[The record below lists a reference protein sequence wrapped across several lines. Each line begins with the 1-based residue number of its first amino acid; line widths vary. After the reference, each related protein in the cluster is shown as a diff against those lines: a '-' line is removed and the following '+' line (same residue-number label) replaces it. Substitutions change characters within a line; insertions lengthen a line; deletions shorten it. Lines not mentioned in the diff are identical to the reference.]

1 MTSPRSIRGKN
12 SVTSLGSKKSLNT
25 YLASSLMSHDSIF
38 DGPGLG
44 TSIPSS
50 ISSFHHK
57 TQRGSSD
64 ASVSQFSMDYLQSEY
79 NLSRYND
86 TESIAAASSVD
97 YPNIYRDN
105 GSAVYSDE
113 EEITE
118 MMLEE
123 HNFHPILRRES
134 PGEAAGI
141 SEDGCCQILYLV
153 EEDLEVGIAGYR
165 TNKLRARIY
174 NLICILTFGLVY
186 LIMRWLPRHYIRFIG
201 KREPLATAEWLSI
214 ETQYGE
220 ISKSDIQVQPYENSL
235 STIFGAS
242 IRVATSEGTDND
254 PFVEN
259 FRYVNYRYMK
269 LIFHPILERFLIQQD
284 WKDPRW
290 IRDTNVVKEGL
301 ERDAIN
307 DRTKIFGQNIIDLET
322 KGVIQLLVDE
332 VLHPFYIFQVFSI
345 ILWSLDAYYYYA
357 ICIFLISVVS
367 IIGSLIETRTTL
379 KRMREMSR
387 FTCPVRVYRDGFWA
401 SIPSSDLVVG
411 DVFEIS
417 DPELT
422 VFPADA
428 LLLSG
433 DCIVNESMLTGESI
447 PVSKIPATNQGMKDL
462 FAFSRIIPP
471 SLSKH
476 FLFGG
481 TKIIQVR
488 KPFVNEKEEG
498 ASLAMVIRTGF
509 NTTKG
514 ALVRS
519 MIFPK
524 PTNFGFYRDSFRFIT
539 AMFII
544 AVIGFV
550 FSSINLLTIGVPA
563 KTIIIRALDLITIV
577 VPPAL
582 PATLTIGTTFAISRL
597 RKQGIFCISPQRVNV
612 SGKLDLIS
620 FDKTGTLTEDG
631 LDIMGVSVIEDS
643 KLTDLRNNPSTLCSK
658 DLLSNDSPSNL
669 LFTMATCHMLRRVEG
684 ELLGDPL
691 DMKMFEFTDWT
702 YSEENFTNKLT
713 SSEQSE
719 DAAYMRTQQ
728 LIPPTVSPPW
738 NDPSIN
744 YSESD
749 LELGII
755 RTFEFVSQLR
765 RMAVIVKHGQYKKMD
780 IYVKGAPEVMPSI
793 CKPESFPEN
802 YQEVL
807 DYYTHNG
814 FRVIA
819 CASKH
824 LENCTWAKAQRMKR
838 TQVESDLDFC
848 GLIVFENKLKSS
860 TIPVINELEDSK
872 IRTVMCTGD
881 NVLTSICVG
890 KRCGMLPQDGLVFVP
905 RFEEEELI
913 GDIASRKLIWQSI
926 EDNDVYLDPQT
937 LHPVVDSAS
946 RNLLSSEFKRF
957 KSYHMAIT
965 GDVFRWLVDYAP
977 VELFNAILL
986 KTQIFA
992 RMSPSEKNELVSC
1005 FQKLDYCVG
1014 FCGDGANDCGALK
1027 AADVGISLSEAEAS
1041 VAAPFT
1047 SRWFEISCV
1056 LDVIKDGRA
1065 ALVTSFGCFQY
1076 MALYSAIQFVTVSML
1091 YTTNSNL
1098 GDFQFLFIDLAI
1110 ILPIAVF
1117 MGRSKPFH
1125 RLAQK
1130 RPTANLVS
1138 KRILSPLLGQIF
1150 FICTFQ
1156 YIILRLV
1163 RQQPWYIPPP
1173 AAGSEK
1179 SSIAN
1184 SDVTSLFLFSV
1195 FQYILIGLV
1204 LTVGPPYRQRMWR
1217 NVSFTVSICAL
1228 LGIAV
1233 SLTKLHD
1240 RNNYFMKVFRLT
1252 PMSDNFQNFIIFCAL
1267 IYYVCAAS
1275 GQQYIFTGLVNTISR
1290 LYRRLQN
1297 KRKVSKKLYK
1307 RLSAKLHNEQ
1317 V

>member
-1 MTSPRSIRGKN
+1 MASPKMIRSKRSTSSIASKN
-12 SVTSLGSKKSLNT
+12 SLNS

-50 ISSFHHK
+50 VSSFHHQ
-57 TQRGSSD
+57 TLRPSSD

-79 NLSRYND
+79 NLNRYND
-86 TESIAAASSVD
+86 GESIAASRD
-97 YPNIYRDN
+97 YQSLLRDN
-105 GSAVYSDE
+105 GSGVYSDE

-123 HNFHPILRRES
+123 LNIHPVLRRES
-134 PGEAAGI
+134 VGEAAGL

-153 EEDLEVGIAGYR
+153 EEDLEVGIAGYK
-165 TNKLRARIY
+165 TNKSRYRLYQA
-174 NLICILTFGLVY
+174 ICLLTLGLAY
-186 LIMRWLPRHYIRFIG
+186 LIFRWLPKYFIRFVG
-201 KREPLATAEWLSI
+201 TREPLATADWLTI
-214 ETQYGE
+214 ETQWGE
-220 ISKSDIQVQPYENSL
+220 LSKLDIQIQPYENSL
-235 STIFGAS
+235 SSIFGAS
-242 IRVATSEGTDND
+242 IRVAAPEGTEND
-254 PFVEN
+254 PFIEN

-269 LIFHPILERFLIQQD
+269 LIFHPLLDRFLIQQD

-290 IRDTNVVKEGL
+290 IRDTSVVKEGL

-307 DRTKIFGQNIIDLET
+307 DRLCIFGENLIDLEL
-322 KGVIQLLVDE
+322 KSVSQLLIDE

-345 ILWSLDAYYYYA
+345 ILWSMDSYYYYA
-357 ICIFLISVVS
+357 ICILIISVVS
-367 IIGSLIETRTTL
+367 ILGSLIETRKTL
-379 KRMREMSR
+379 RRMREMSR
-387 FTCPVRVYRDGFWA
+387 FTCPVRVYRDGFWT
-401 SIPSSDLVVG
+401 SISSTDLVIG

-422 VFPADA
+422 IFPADA

-447 PVSKIPATNQGMKDL
+447 PVSKIPATDQSMKEL
-462 FAFSRIIPP
+462 FSFSKNIPA
-471 SLSKH
+471 SLCKH
-476 FLFGG
+476 FLFAG

-498 ASLAMVIRTGF
+498 ASLAMVVRTGF

-524 PTNFGFYRDSFRFIT
+524 PTNFSFYRDSFRFIT

-544 AVIGFV
+544 ALIGFV
-550 FSSINLLTIGVPA
+550 FSSINLLTLGVPIA
-563 KTIIIRALDLITIV
+563 TIIIRALDLITIV

-631 LDIMGVSVIEDS
+631 LDIMGVSVIEGS
-643 KLTDLRNNPSTLCSK
+643 ELGDLRSNSGNLCSK

-669 LFTMATCHMLRRVEG
+669 LYTMATCHMLRYVDG
-684 ELLGDPL
+684 ELVGDPL
-691 DMKMFEFTDWT
+691 DIKMFKFTHWS
-702 YSEENFTNKLT
+702 YSEENFLNKKM
-713 SSEQSE
+713 SSEQAE
-719 DAAYMRTQQ
+719 DAAYVRTQQ

-738 NDPSIN
+738 NSPSNN
-744 YSESD
+744 YTESD
-749 LELGII
+749 LELGIV

-765 RMAVIVKHGQYKKMD
+765 RMAVIVKHGKFKKMD
-780 IYVKGAPEVMPSI
+780 AYVKGAPEIMPTI
-793 CKPESFPEN
+793 CKPESFPAN

-819 CASKH
+819 CASKQ

-838 TQVESDLDFC
+838 EQVECDLDFC
-848 GLIVFENKLKSS
+848 GFIVFENKLKS
-860 TIPVINELEDSK
+860 TTATVIRELNDAR

-890 KRCGMLPQDGLVFVP
+890 KRCGMLPEDGYVFVP
-905 RFEEEELI
+905 RFDEESESADE
-913 GDIASRKLIWQSI
+913 ASRQLVWQAIENNEIFLDPHTLRPNVDFADREPVSI
-926 EDNDVYLDPQT
+926 ELARLKDFHIAL
-937 LHPVVDSAS
+937 
-946 RNLLSSEFKRF
+946 
-957 KSYHMAIT
+957 T

-977 VELFNAILL
+977 LNVFHHILL
-986 KTQIFA
+986 KAQIFA

-1005 FQKLDYCVG
+1005 FQNLNYCVG

-1047 SRWFEISCV
+1047 SKWFEITCV

-1065 ALVTSFGCFQY
+1065 ALVTSFSCFQY
-1076 MALYSAIQFVTVSML
+1076 MALYSAIQFITVSIL

-1098 GDFQFLFIDLAI
+1098 GDFQFLFIDLVI

-1117 MGRSKPFH
+1117 MGRSRPYH
-1125 RLAQK
+1125 RLAHK

-1138 KRILSPLLGQIF
+1138 KRILSPLIGQIVL
-1150 FICTFQ
+1150 ICIIQ
-1156 YIILRLV
+1156 YITLRIV
-1163 RQQPWYIPPP
+1163 RREPWYIPPP
-1173 AAGSEK
+1173 AN
-1179 SSIAN
+1179 SSDTNITN
-1184 SDVTSLFLFSV
+1184 SDVTALFLISC
-1195 FQYILIGLV
+1195 FQYIFIGVV
-1204 LTVGPPYRQRMWR
+1204 LSIGPPYREKVWR
-1217 NVSFTVSICAL
+1217 NYSFTAVVVVL
-1228 LGIAV
+1228 LI
-1233 SLTKLHD
+1233 LTVKLIRLQNHK
-1240 RNNYFMKVFRLT
+1240 NFFMKLFQLT
-1252 PMSDNFQNFIIFCAL
+1252 PTSKSFQNFLIFAGV
-1267 IYYVCAAS
+1267 IYYLLAAS
-1275 GQQYIFTGLVNTISR
+1275 GQNYIFISMTNFISHLNNR
-1290 LYRRLQN
+1290 LLNRRT
-1297 KRKVSKKLYK
+1297 KVSKKLYK
-1307 RLSAKLHNEQ
+1307 RLFADLQNEQ